1 MDNTTMELRQINY
14 FVALYEEGS
23 VTRAARRLNVVQP
36 AVSMQIS
43 KLEDELGHLLFQR
56 MPKGMVPTSAG
67 EEAYRLFLPLLR
79 ELRSAQDQMV
89 GFGGRIAGHISV
101 GVIASVANNA
111 LTDCLE
117 SFCSNYPDVSV
128 RVTGGYTVDFL
139 DMLQMGHLDIAV
151 INQSQDRGQSRWG
164 ELPTTPIMQE
174 NLALIC
180 SAATSFEAAE
190 PVSLAE
196 IAGLKL
202 VIPSPRHGLRSII
215 DNAAADASIRLAPQ
229 LEFDEIKTIEE
240 FVQRTDIFTI
250 LPPIAVHRA
259 LRSGLLKS
267 FPISPW
273 ITRNIVCVHSP
284 RRGLSPAA
292 KLFIDQLQESMGAAV
307 SDFTNEQAQP
317 HHYS

>member
-1 MDNTTMELRQINY
+1 TMELRQINY

-128 RVTGGYTVDFL
+128 RVTGGCTVDF
-139 DMLQMGHLDIAV
+139 
-151 INQSQDRGQSRWG
+151 
-164 ELPTTPIMQE
+164 
-174 NLALIC
+174 
-180 SAATSFEAAE
+180 
-190 PVSLAE
+190 
-196 IAGLKL
+196 
-202 VIPSPRHGLRSII
+202 
-215 DNAAADASIRLAPQ
+215 
-229 LEFDEIKTIEE
+229 
-240 FVQRTDIFTI
+240 
-250 LPPIAVHRA
+250 
-259 LRSGLLKS
+259 
-267 FPISPW
+267 
-273 ITRNIVCVHSP
+273 
-284 RRGLSPAA
+284 
-292 KLFIDQLQESMGAAV
+292 
-307 SDFTNEQAQP
+307 
-317 HHYS
+317 